1 LSTSRSRTAS
11 SITQWTRV
19 RACSIRLPTSVAL
32 PRTCGVTAGLSP
44 CPPPSRNCAYLP
56 ASSGYRVV
64 MDVLTTD
71 TFPANALVDVTLTGR
86 LSARES
92 ASRGQGTFVECTDQP

>member
-1 LSTSRSRTAS
+1 MPTRATKTVIEVHGYAKKGAGFGYS
-11 SITQWTRV
+11 RV
-19 RACSIRLPTSVAL
+19 RGLNALLASVHAPT
-32 PRTCGVTAGLSP
+32 
-44 CPPPSRNCAYLP
+44 SRNCAYLP

-71 TFPANALVDVTLTGR
+71 TFPVNALVDATLTGT

-92 ASRGQGTFVECTDQP
+92 AAEDRGLS